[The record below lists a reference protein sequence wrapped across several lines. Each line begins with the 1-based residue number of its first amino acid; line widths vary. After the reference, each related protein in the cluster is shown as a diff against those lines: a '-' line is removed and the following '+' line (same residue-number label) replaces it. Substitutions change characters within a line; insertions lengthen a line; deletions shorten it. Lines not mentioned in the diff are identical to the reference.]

1 MNYMILIYISGQ
13 IKTKWRWLFVLV
25 LFRNLISGKD
35 ERIGNVVN
43 IGKNKNKM
51 SKIKFSPS
59 VN

>member
-1 MNYMILIYISGQ
+1 MILIYISGQ

-43 IGKNKNKM
+43 IGKNKIEM